1 MTEAAV
7 QSVRVRGRAHRL
19 VPSRFPPVGVFDR
32 VATPADAI
40 AAMELESLTNDRVR
54 IALERSAVLP
64 EGEWVVGVPGATI
77 VMAAFL
83 HAAPGGGRFNAPQ
96 LGAWYGARD
105 LQTAI
110 RETIH
115 HHSRRL
121 AASDLGFDATI
132 TMRELVTTL
141 DARLVDLRGRHVQQP
156 ALYHPDDYTVAQ
168 QFGEACRARGDI
180 GIVWT
185 SVRRST
191 GECVVIYRP
200 RALLPVTQGRHLEY
214 RWHGRPEPEVLQ
226 LESFGSTEPETPRL
240 KAIG

>member
-7 QSVRVRGRAHRL
+7 QSVRVRGRTHRL
-19 VPSRFPPVGVFDR
+19 VPSRFPPVGVFDH
-32 VATPADAI
+32 VASPADAI

-54 IALERSAVLP
+54 VALERSAMLP
-64 EGEWVVGVPGATI
+64 ESDWVVGVPGATI

-83 HAAPGGGRFNAPQ
+83 HAAPGGGRFNAPR

-132 TMRELVTTL
+132 TMRELVTAL
-141 DARLVDLRGRHVQQP
+141 DARLVDLRGRHVQHP

-180 GIVWT
+180 GIVWN

-226 LESFGSTEPETPRL
+226 LESIGTTELETPRL
-240 KAIG
+240 KFIG

>member
-1 MTEAAV
+1 
-7 QSVRVRGRAHRL
+7 
-19 VPSRFPPVGVFDR
+19 
-32 VATPADAI
+32 
-40 AAMELESLTNDRVR
+40 MELESLTNDRVR

-64 EGEWVVGVPGATI
+64 ESDWVVGVPGATI

-83 HAAPGGGRFNAPQ
+83 HAAPGGGRFNASQ
-96 LGAWYGARD
+96 LGAWYCARD

-226 LESFGSTEPETPRL
+226 LESIGGTEPETPRL